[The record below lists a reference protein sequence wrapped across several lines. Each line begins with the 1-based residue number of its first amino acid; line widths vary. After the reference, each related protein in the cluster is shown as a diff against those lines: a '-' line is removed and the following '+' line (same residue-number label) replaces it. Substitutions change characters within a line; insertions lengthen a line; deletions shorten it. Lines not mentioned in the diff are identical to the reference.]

1 MLGFQNMAVEDNIV
15 IRVVV
20 GRFSNRF
27 LVPVPI
33 TDSLYIGSGTFA
45 MQKCVAVIEFAY
57 TIQISDQAS
66 FIIVVS
72 SATICISPAVAQKS
86 LVLHRLA
93 HTFGRQGCDRNQ
105 PCVITFV
112 TVSSIS
118 MIV

>member
-33 TDSLYIGSGTFA
+33 TDSLYIGTGTFA

-57 TIQISDQAS
+57 TIQY
-66 FIIVVS
+66 
-72 SATICISPAVAQKS
+72 
-86 LVLHRLA
+86 
-93 HTFGRQGCDRNQ
+93 
-105 PCVITFV
+105 IT
-112 TVSSIS
+112 SSILRHRR
-118 MIV
+118 IVCHDLY